1 MGEVRRSRVPIHRQ
15 RGTLVSIWVTR
26 SEPGATALAESL
38 EAAGFKPFKA
48 PVLHIEPLAFAP
60 PPGRFDLAVFLSA
73 HGVRLAAQTVQGRFR
88 RAFAVGRRTRQALLE
103 SGIESTAAVV
113 ESSEGLLA
121 HLPDLAAQRVLLV
134 SGVGGRNVL
143 DPGLARRGAD
153 VTRLEVYRRVP
164 AFPAVDCAAIKAAV
178 ASSGDGFR
186 QAARVWFAAGG
197 APELPVL
204 VPSARVGALGV
215 ELGLANVI
223 QCAGADSKAV
233 LAALRAAQRDCL
245 I

>member
-1 MGEVRRSRVPIHRQ
+1 MCDSLAPRSRK
-15 RGTLVSIWVTR
+15 LVSIWITR

-38 EAAGFKPFKA
+38 EGAGFKSFKA
-48 PVLHIEPLAFAP
+48 PVLRIEPLAFEP
-60 PPGRFDLAVFLSA
+60 PQDRFDTAIFLSA
-73 HGVRLAAQTVQGRFR
+73 HGARLAAQTVKGGFR
-88 RAFAVGRRTRQALLE
+88 RAFAVGRRTRQILLE
-103 SGIESTAAVV
+103 SGIEATAAGA

-121 HLPDLAAQRVLLV
+121 DLPDLADRRVLLV
-134 SGVGGRNVL
+134 SGIGGRKVL
-143 DPGLARRGAD
+143 GPGLELRGAH
-153 VTRLEVYRRVP
+153 VQRLEVYRRVP
-164 AFPAVDCAAIKAAV
+164 AFPSVECAEIDAAV

-204 VPSARVGALGV
+204 VPSTRVGAFGP

-223 QCAGADSKAV
+223 ECAGADSAAV
-233 LAALRAAQRDCL
+233 LAVLRSMRRECL